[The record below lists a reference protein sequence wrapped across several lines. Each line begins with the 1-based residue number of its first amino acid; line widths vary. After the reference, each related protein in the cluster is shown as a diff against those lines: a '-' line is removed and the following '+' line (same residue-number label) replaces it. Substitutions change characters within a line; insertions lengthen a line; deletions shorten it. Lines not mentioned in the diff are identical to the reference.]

1 MQVLKLIVIFIVMLV
16 LSYFD
21 LTQSILFDFKSFIPT
36 LFFSVAALLFTFR
49 LTIISTFTEKL
60 PKRDEVKNKMIQF
73 NSYLSN
79 YIIWTISYGVLGVLL
94 SKFCKDI
101 DINSHA
107 QLLKYMPFTVVQ
119 VLILIGRATLLTTLC
134 LTLYKF
140 IKICIIT
147 QDLAKLYIMK
157 SFDTDE

>member
-1 MQVLKLIVIFIVMLV
+1 MKTAKFILVFVIMLA
-16 LSYFD
+16 LAYLD
-21 LTQSILFDFKSFIPT
+21 LVQSLLLDFKSFVPT

-60 PKRDEVKNKMIQF
+60 PKRDEVKNKMILF
-73 NSYLSN
+73 NEYLSK
-79 YIIWTISYGVLGVLL
+79 YILWTIGYGVLGILL

-101 DINSHA
+101 NIENHTQILRYLHYNVVYVMIILA
-107 QLLKYMPFTVVQ
+107 RAVLLM
-119 VLILIGRATLLTTLC
+119 
-134 LTLYKF
+134 TLYYTLVKF

-157 SFDTDE
+157 SFDI